1 MIFDG
6 GLIYVATDDYLCA
19 VEQEQLEDLTKNE
32 SRRFEEAYK
41 RLRVAN
47 YLDLLEDHGPRLR
60 APHSEAMGDG
70 LFELRPKSR
79 SGIGRAFYCYCSGR
93 VITILHAFV
102 KKTQKTPKR
111 ELAIARQRL
120 KEVKRHG

>member
-1 MIFDG
+1 
-6 GLIYVATDDYLCA
+6 
-19 VEQEQLEDLTKNE
+19 
-32 SRRFEEAYK
+32 
-41 RLRVAN
+41 
-47 YLDLLEDHGPRLR
+47 
-60 APHSEAMGDG
+60 MGDG

>member
-1 MIFDG
+1 MEPSFR
-6 GLIYVATDDYLCA
+6 
-19 VEQEQLEDLTKNE
+19 VEYFSPRVREEIESWPVDLLARCDE
-32 SRRFEEAYK
+32 
-41 RLRVAN
+41 L
-47 YLDLLEDHGPRLR
+47 LDLLEDHGPQLR

-111 ELAIARQRL
+111 EPAIARQRL

>member
-1 MIFDG
+1 MV
-6 GLIYVATDDYLCA
+6 GLNVGTE
-19 VEQEQLEDLTKNE
+19 VE
-32 SRRFEEAYK
+32 
-41 RLRVAN
+41 
-47 YLDLLEDHGPRLR
+47 
-60 APHSEAMGDG
+60 DG

>member
-1 MIFDG
+1 MEPS
-6 GLIYVATDDYLCA
+6 YR
-19 VEQEQLEDLTKNE
+19 VEYFSPQ
-32 SRRFEEAYK
+32 
-41 RLRVAN
+41 
-47 YLDLLEDHGPRLR
+47 LR